1 MDKLRVG
8 FIGAGGIARLHYLGY
23 KDHPRAEVVA
33 ICDVDEQQLQRR
45 AAEWGIPRTYNDYRQ
60 LLADPNVDAVEVL
73 TPHHLHA
80 PIGIAALEAGKHVSM
95 QKPMAVTAAECDAL
109 IAATKRSCKLFRVF
123 ENFIYYPPMLK
134 AKELL
139 DSGAIGEPLSI
150 RIKIV
155 QGNMGKGWKVPFT
168 RWGWRFDPV
177 QGGHGRVIYDYGYH
191 FFNLARWFMGEIEKT
206 YAWITYRPI
215 RNELAARGI
224 RLIQGVDHVL
234 KESDAAGRQ
243 VQDASSTG
251 AQNIPEE
258 WLIDSPAVV
267 IWKYKSAPNAA
278 KGNVEKYGSLDVVTS
293 YDMLVQSK
301 YTPEDEWVELTGTR
315 GFIWLNRCTSNL
327 LDRPPVVMYRD
338 GVTTEFSD
346 MDTDWAASFI
356 AGMHDFVDAIFEG
369 RQPPL
374 TGEEGKVV
382 LQFCRAVQLSAKEGR
397 EVRPEEIR

>member
-1 MDKLRVG
+1 MERLRVG
-8 FIGAGGIARLHYLGY
+8 FIGVGGIARLHYLGY
-23 KDHPRAEVVA
+23 KDNPRAEVCA
-33 ICDVDEQQLQRR
+33 ICDVDEQQLGRR
-45 AAEWGIPRTYNDYRQ
+45 AGEWGVERTTTDYLQ
-60 LLADPNVDAVEVL
+60 LLADPNVDAVEIM

-109 IAATKRSCKLFRVF
+109 IEAATRSGKLFRVF

-139 DSGAIGEPLSI
+139 DSGEIGDPLSI

-177 QGGHGRVIYDYGYH
+177 QGGHGRVLFDYGYH
-191 FFNLARWFMGEIEKT
+191 FFNLARWFLGDIEKT

-215 RNELAARGI
+215 RHELAERGI

-234 KESDAAGRQ
+234 ADSDAAGER
-243 VQDASSTG
+243 VQDASF
-251 AQNIPEE
+251 ADAKNIPDE

-267 IWKYKSAPNAA
+267 IWKYKDA
-278 KGNVEKYGSLDVVTS
+278 EKYGSLDVVTS
-293 YDMLVQSK
+293 YDLLVRSK
-301 YTPEDEWVELTGTR
+301 YTPEDEWVELTGSR
-315 GFIWLNRCTSNL
+315 GFIWVNRCTSML

-338 GVTTEFSD
+338 GITTEFSD
-346 MDTDWAASFI
+346 MDTDWAASFV
-356 AGMHDFVDAIFEG
+356 AGMHDFVDAVFQG
-369 RQPPL
+369 RQAPL
-374 TGEEGKVV
+374 TGEEGKAV

-397 EVRPEEIR
+397 EVRPDEIQ